1 MDHLNKVLHA
11 VVMSKESLQPQAQS
25 NNQKSS
31 SNKYSQV
38 AVNRSKNKKTSFK
51 MMLQRE
57 AQNQTVNIKA
67 EDNDVPCIVT
77 IAQDENP
84 ELRQMLN
91 CFYEEESYKKSDRN
105 CGLLEEILKQA
116 DFLTPENKV
125 VMRKMMDEVS
135 FPIKK

>member
-1 MDHLNKVLHA
+1 MNKVLHA
-11 VVMSKESLQPQAQS
+11 VVLSKESLQPQATQ
-25 NNQKSS
+25 NQKT
-31 SNKYSQV
+31 NKYSQV

-67 EDNDVPCIVT
+67 EDNDVPVIVT

-91 CFYEEESYKKSDRN
+91 CFYEEESYKKSERN
-105 CGLLEEILKQA
+105 VGLLDEIIKVA
-116 DFLTPENKV
+116 DFLTPDNKIV
-125 VMRKMMDEVS
+125 LRKMMDEVFFYYLLS
-135 FPIKK
+135 YF

>member
-1 MDHLNKVLHA
+1 
-11 VVMSKESLQPQAQS
+11 MSKESLQPQAQS
-25 NNQKSS
+25 SNPKAN

-51 MMLQRE
+51 MMLHRE

-67 EDNDVPCIVT
+67 DDNDVPCIVT

-91 CFYEEESYKKSDRN
+91 CFYEEESYRKSERN
-105 CGLLEEILKQA
+105 GGLLEEILKVG
-116 DFLTPENKV
+116 DFLTADNKV
-125 VMRKMMDEVS
+125 LMRKMMDEVS
-135 FPIKK
+135 FFSKKWEF